1 MMRETLP
8 TAAQPAFVCQ
18 NITYLPIYKR
28 PVSKLWYTGPCSQL
42 YTAKELVDAG
52 AQMIMLDLW
61 ERPWLTELVK
71 VKDNTT
77 SGEIKREYQKLFGIV

>member
-1 MMRETLP
+1 
-8 TAAQPAFVCQ
+8 
-18 NITYLPIYKR
+18 
-28 PVSKLWYTGPCSQL
+28 L

-71 VKDNTT
+71 LKDNTT

>member
-1 MMRETLP
+1 MRETLP
-8 TAAQPAFVCQ
+8 TAAQPAFVYM
-18 NITYLPIYKR
+18 NITYVPIYKR
-28 PVSKLWYTGPCSQL
+28 PLSKLWYIGPSNTL

-71 VKDNTT
+71 SKDNTT
-77 SGEIKREYQKLFGIV
+77 LGEIKREYQKLFGIV